1 MTYVDVGD
9 VATLTGYVRSSAG
22 TLANADS
29 VGCTVTR
36 PDGTTTTVALANTA
50 TGTYTGGFTATQPGR
65 HLVRWLATGVN
76 ASAYT
81 DTFTVRDTTRL
92 PVVSLTD
99 AKAYLNITATTSDEE
114 LRRFLDVITDAGEQY
129 TGRVFGRRTITE
141 TLSGRVPTLA
151 LSHCPILSITSVVE
165 SGVTLTTDDYALSSA
180 AGGVLAR
187 TSGTQLRN
195 WTVGTNN
202 ITVVYVAGYAT
213 QPPTD
218 VAGAWAMLDHLW
230 STQRGTIRGMGG
242 GDEWNPAAS
251 FSIPRRVQE
260 LWDLNVMGPRL

>member
-1 MTYVDVGD
+1 MSTYDLGD
-9 VATLTGYVRSSAG
+9 VATLGVAVTDSAG
-22 TLANADS
+22 AAADATAVAATITL
-29 VGCTVTR
+29 
-36 PDGTTTTVALANTA
+36 PDGTTSTPTVAH
-50 TGTYTGGFTATQPGR
+50 TGTGAYSISYTPTQAGQ
-65 HLVRWLATGVN
+65 HLIRWLATGVN

-99 AKAYLNITATTSDEE
+99 AKAYLNITATISDEE

-151 LSHCPILSITSVVE
+151 LSYCPILSITSVVE